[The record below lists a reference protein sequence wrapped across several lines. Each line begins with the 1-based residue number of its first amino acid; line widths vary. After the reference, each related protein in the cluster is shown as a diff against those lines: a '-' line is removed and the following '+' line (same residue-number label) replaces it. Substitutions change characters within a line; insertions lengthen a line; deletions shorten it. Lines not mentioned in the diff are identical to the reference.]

1 LGTISFLLVL
11 SVLVFIHELGH
22 YSVAKYYGVTVY
34 DFSIG
39 FGKKLIT
46 KRFFNT
52 NWSLSLIPLG
62 GYVRMKGQEDIDP
75 TNQNMDSDSYNRLS
89 PFKRIMILLAGP
101 GANFLLAFVLY
112 FAVALMP
119 HQTLSAT
126 IGKVMPNSPALQ
138 AGLKKG
144 DKIIK
149 INELE
154 IKTWQ
159 EMSKEISSSN
169 KPMQITVLRNG
180 VKKYFVLNTKLTDT
194 KNMFKEDIK
203 RRMIGIAPAPIAVTI
218 SYGLYDGMIN
228 AYNQT
233 IQSSKMIFQSVQ
245 KLIAGVVPHSEV
257 GGVISIGK
265 VISEASNTGVVS
277 LFLIA
282 ALISVNLGVLNLLP
296 IPALDGGHIMFNI
309 YEMITKRKP
318 NQKVLIQL
326 TIMGWVI
333 LLGLMFLGLYND
345 INRFFKG

>member
-1 LGTISFLLVL
+1 VGTISFLLVL

-62 GYVRMKGQEDIDP
+62 GYVRMKGQEDLDP
-75 TNQNMDSDSYNRLS
+75 SNQNMDNDSYNRLS
-89 PFKRIMILLAGP
+89 PFQRIMILLAGP

-112 FAVALMP
+112 FTVALMP

-126 IGKVMPNSPALQ
+126 IGKVLPNSSALH
-138 AGLKKG
+138 AGLKEG

-149 INELE
+149 INNTQ
-154 IKTWQ
+154 IKSWQ
-159 EMSKEISSSN
+159 EMSKVIAVNDS
-169 KPMQITVLRNG
+169 MQITVLRDG
-180 VKKYFVLNTKLTDT
+180 VKKYFVLNTKLTNT

-203 RRMIGIAPAPIAVTI
+203 RKMIGIAPAPVAVTI
-218 SYGLYDGMIN
+218 SYGLYDGLIH
-228 AYNQT
+228 AYDQT
-233 IQSSKMIFQSVQ
+233 IQSSKMIFQGVQ
-245 KLIAGVVPHSEV
+245 KLIQGIIPHSEV

-265 VISEASNTGVVS
+265 VISEASNTGIVS

-318 NQKVLIQL
+318 SQKVLIQL

-333 LLGLMFLGLYND
+333 LLALMVLGLYND
-345 INRFFKG
+345 INRIFKG

>member
-1 LGTISFLLVL
+1 MGTISFLLVL

-62 GYVRMKGQEDIDP
+62 GYVRMKGQEDLDP
-75 TNQNMDSDSYNRLS
+75 SNQNMDNDSYNRLS
-89 PFKRIMILLAGP
+89 PFQRIMILLAGP

-112 FAVALMP
+112 FTVALMP

-126 IGKVMPNSPALQ
+126 IGKVLPNSSALH
-138 AGLKKG
+138 AGLKEG

-149 INELE
+149 INNTQ
-154 IKTWQ
+154 IKSWQ
-159 EMSKEISSSN
+159 EMSKVIAVNDS
-169 KPMQITVLRNG
+169 MQITVLRDG
-180 VKKYFVLNTKLTDT
+180 VKKYFVLNTKLTNT

-203 RRMIGIAPAPIAVTI
+203 RKMIGIAPAPVAVTI
-218 SYGLYDGMIN
+218 SYGLYDGLIH
-228 AYNQT
+228 AYDQT
-233 IQSSKMIFQSVQ
+233 IQSSKMIFQGVQ
-245 KLIAGVVPHSEV
+245 KLIQGIIPHSEV

-265 VISEASNTGVVS
+265 VISEASNTGIVS

-318 NQKVLIQL
+318 SQKVLIQL

-333 LLGLMFLGLYND
+333 LLALMVLGLYND
-345 INRFFKG
+345 INRIFKG

>member
-1 LGTISFLLVL
+1 MGTISFLLVL

-62 GYVRMKGQEDIDP
+62 GYVRMKGQEDLDP
-75 TNQNMDSDSYNRLS
+75 SNQNMDNDSYNRLS
-89 PFKRIMILLAGP
+89 PFQRIMILLAGP

-112 FAVALMP
+112 FTVALMP

-126 IGKVMPNSPALQ
+126 IGKVLPNSSALH
-138 AGLKKG
+138 AGLKEG

-149 INELE
+149 INNTQ
-154 IKTWQ
+154 IKSWQ
-159 EMSKEISSSN
+159 EMSKVIAENDS
-169 KPMQITVLRNG
+169 MQITVLRDG
-180 VKKYFVLNTKLTDT
+180 VKKYFVLNTKLTNT

-203 RRMIGIAPAPIAVTI
+203 RKMIGIAPAPVAVTI
-218 SYGLYDGMIN
+218 SYGLYDGLIH
-228 AYNQT
+228 AYDQT
-233 IQSSKMIFQSVQ
+233 IQSSKMIFQGVQ
-245 KLIAGVVPHSEV
+245 KLIQGIIPHSEV

-265 VISEASNTGVVS
+265 VISEASNTGIVS

-296 IPALDGGHIMFNI
+296 VPALDGGHIMFNI

-333 LLGLMFLGLYND
+333 LLALMVLGLYND

>member
-1 LGTISFLLVL
+1 MGTISFLLVL

-89 PFKRIMILLAGP
+89 PIKRIMILLAGP

-119 HQTLSAT
+119 HQTLSPT
-126 IGKVMPNSPALQ
+126 IGKVLANSSALH

-149 INELE
+149 INNTD

-159 EMSKEISSSN
+159 EMSKVIAANDS
-169 KPMQITVLRNG
+169 MQITVLRNG
-180 VKKYFVLNTKLTDT
+180 VKRYFVLNTKLTDT

-203 RRMIGIAPAPIAVTI
+203 RKMIGIAPAPVAVTV
-218 SYGLYDGMIN
+218 SYGLVDGLSN
-228 AYNQT
+228 AYDQT
-233 IQSSKMIFQSVQ
+233 IQSSKMIFQGVQ
-245 KLIAGVVPHSEV
+245 KLLQGIVPHSEV

-265 VISEASNTGVVS
+265 VISDASNTGIVS

-296 IPALDGGHIMFNI
+296 IPALDGGHIMFNL

-333 LLGLMFLGLYND
+333 LLGLMVLGLYND
-345 INRFFKG
+345 INRFFTN